1 MPFKSQAQRR
11 KFYAMKARG
20 EISPKVVEEFEK
32 ATPKGKKLPERIK
45 PKGMSKAAFIKG
57 FRKALQ
63 EGHPVASTLTGAAAG
78 AGILGGLSYLGGH
91 PAILKR
97 DPLFQRYLKKEIKKN
112 KIPKHKVERYKK
124 EKMSKARR
132 NASLFNLVY
141 GGVLG
146 GIAGNR
152 YAKAK
157 QFSEFFRQRGQT
169 GFRAQRPPSINEALN
184 TIGIDKAT
192 TTTKHQVKKKFY
204 QEAMKHHP
212 DRGGSPEKMKR
223 LNQAWEDIQDSSWFK
238 KLSFILKQSIENG
251 GNGLS
256 GGRKGNKEQPVENR
270 QGTVETVERPA
281 FIDRDREP
289 RDYSPWNNGPGFIA
303 DSVPIKY

>member
-20 EISPKVVEEFEK
+20 EISPKVVEEFERS
-32 ATPKGKKLPERIK
+32 TPKGKKLPEK
-45 PKGMSKAAFIKG
+45 VAPKGISKAAFIKG

-63 EGHPVASTLTGAAAG
+63 DGHPVASTLTGVTAG
-78 AGILGGLSYLGGH
+78 AGILGGLSYLGAH
-91 PAILKR
+91 PLILKH
-97 DPLFQRYLKKEIKKN
+97 DPIYQRHLKRNIEKN
-112 KIPKHKVERYKK
+112 KIPKNKVKQYKK
-124 EKMSKARR
+124 EQMSKDRKRA
-132 NASLFNLVY
+132 ALFNLIY

-157 QFSEFFRQRGQT
+157 QFSEFFRKYHGT
-169 GFRAQRPPSINEALN
+169 GFRAQRPPTIDEALK

-212 DRGGSPEKMKR
+212 DRGGTTEKMTS
-223 LNQAWEDIQDSSWFK
+223 LNQAWEDIQDSPWFQ
-238 KLSFILKQSIENG
+238 KLSFILKMSIEG
-251 GNGLS
+251 GGKGFK
-256 GGRKGNKEQPVENR
+256 GGVKGQKEGPVENR
-270 QGTVETVERPA
+270 QGTVETIMQTA

-289 RDYSPWNNGPGFIA
+289 RDYSPWSNGPGFEA